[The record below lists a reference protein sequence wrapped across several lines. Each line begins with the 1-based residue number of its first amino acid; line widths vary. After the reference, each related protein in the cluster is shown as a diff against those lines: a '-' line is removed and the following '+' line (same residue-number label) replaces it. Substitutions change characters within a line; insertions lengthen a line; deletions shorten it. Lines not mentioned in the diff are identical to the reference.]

1 VQADRRENQEA
12 PKRLQLSLGW
22 RFLYCPD
29 SLLTAAPEILF
40 LGFNAAGDRFAA
52 LFPASFCELGVA
64 RFEEE
69 FSRLPF
75 QRQGA
80 VLKSLRE
87 RADECGLEDV
97 LPSHLRPML

>member
-1 VQADRRENQEA
+1 
-12 PKRLQLSLGW
+12 LSLD
-22 RFLYCPD
+22 LYGAC
-29 SLLTAAPEILF
+29 ARQ
-40 LGFNAAGDRFAA
+40 GKA
-52 LFPASFCELGVA
+52 LPRVFCELGVV

-75 QRQGA
+75 QLQGA

-87 RADECGLEDV
+87 RADECGLEYA